1 MWLSKMSDPQNLP
14 DGLSLAECLEVAIAA
29 SRAAGKKIVDMLYSA
44 EVYEKSSKD
53 LVTDADIAAQAII
66 FEVILARFP
75 HHQFVGEEGGAP
87 TGPMKP
93 EPMKPEPMALATG
106 FDVATVCQIA
116 PEASGYGSG
125 KMPLSSPQPPTGIE
139 SAEKSPEI
147 VSSIVPPDCWCWV
160 VDPIDGTANYVHR
173 FPNFA
178 VSIALVRDGISY
190 AGVVYDP
197 MADELFS
204 AVIGEGARLN
214 DQPIHCSS
222 CEQIDRALIAAS
234 FPPNVQRGCV
244 EIEQFI
250 EVLVEAQS
258 LRRLGSAALNL
269 CYVACGRLDGYWAGK
284 VRSWDVAAGILIAEE
299 AGCKLTRMNGS
310 PFVLD
315 LGDLTVA
322 SSAPLHAE
330 LLGCLNRV
338 TNLAYQKNLLSS
350 L

>member
-1 MWLSKMSDPQNLP
+1 MWLSKMVDPNNLP

-44 EVYEKSSKD
+44 EVREKSSKD

-66 FEVILARFP
+66 FEVIFARFP
-75 HHQFVGEEGGAP
+75 RHQFVGEEGAP
-87 TGPMKP
+87 ASRATSGEKHP
-93 EPMKPEPMALATG
+93 E
-106 FDVATVCQIA
+106 V
-116 PEASGYGSG
+116 
-125 KMPLSSPQPPTGIE
+125 
-139 SAEKSPEI
+139 
-147 VSSIVPPDCWCWV
+147 VSSVIPPGCWCWV

-190 AGVVYDP
+190 VGVVYDP
-197 MADELFS
+197 MANELFS
-204 AVIGEGARLN
+204 AVLGEGARLN
-214 DQPIHCSS
+214 DQPIHSS
-222 CEQIDRALIAAS
+222 GCKQMEKALIAAS
-234 FPPNVQRGCV
+234 FPPNVQRGSV

-250 EVLVEAQS
+250 EVLIEAQS

-269 CYVACGRLDGYWAGK
+269 CYVACGRLDGYWTGK

-299 AGCKLTRMNGS
+299 AGCKLTRMNGGR
-310 PFVLD
+310 FVLD

-330 LLGCLNRV
+330 LIGCLNRV
-338 TNLAYQKNLLSS
+338 T
-350 L
+350 

>member
-1 MWLSKMSDPQNLP
+1 MWLLKMSDLQNLP

-44 EVYEKSSKD
+44 EVHEKSSKD

-75 HHQFVGEEGGAP
+75 NHQLVGEEG
-87 TGPMKP
+87 
-93 EPMKPEPMALATG
+93 
-106 FDVATVCQIA
+106 
-116 PEASGYGSG
+116 S
-125 KMPLSSPQPPTGIE
+125 PPTGVQ
-139 SAEKSPEI
+139 SAEKNPEV
-147 VSSIVPPDCWCWV
+147 VSSIIPADCWCWV

-190 AGVVYDP
+190 VGVVYDP
-197 MADELFS
+197 MANELFS
-204 AVIGEGARLN
+204 AVLGEGARLN
-214 DQPIHCSS
+214 DQPIHCSG
-222 CEQIDRALIAAS
+222 CEQIDKALIAAS

-250 EVLVEAQS
+250 EVLLEAQS

-269 CYVACGRLDGYWAGK
+269 CYVSCGRLDGYWAGK

-330 LLGCLNRV
+330 LLECLNRV
-338 TNLAYQKNLLSS
+338 T
-350 L
+350 

>member
-1 MWLSKMSDPQNLP
+1 MWLSKMRDPQNLP

-29 SRAAGKKIVDMLYSA
+29 SRAAGTKIVDMLYSA
-44 EVYEKSSKD
+44 EVHEKSSKD

-75 HHQFVGEEGGAP
+75 HHQFVGEEGP
-87 TGPMKP
+87 PS
-93 EPMKPEPMALATG
+93 
-106 FDVATVCQIA
+106 
-116 PEASGYGSG
+116 SGL
-125 KMPLSSPQPPTGIE
+125 KF
-139 SAEKSPEI
+139 AEKNPEV
-147 VSSIVPPDCWCWV
+147 VSSIIPPDCWCWV

-190 AGVVYDP
+190 VGVVYDP

-204 AVIGEGARLN
+204 AVLGEGARLN
-214 DQPIHCSS
+214 DQPIQCSG
-222 CEQIDRALIAAS
+222 CEQIDKALIAAS

-250 EVLVEAQS
+250 EVLLEAQS

-284 VRSWDVAAGILIAEE
+284 VRSWDVAAGTLIAEE

-338 TNLAYQKNLLSS
+338 T
-350 L
+350 

>member
-1 MWLSKMSDPQNLP
+1 MSDPQNIP

-44 EVYEKSSKD
+44 EVHEKSSKD

-75 HHQFVGEEGGAP
+75 NHQFVGEEGPPPSGL
-87 TGPMKP
+87 
-93 EPMKPEPMALATG
+93 MKPEPMALATG
-106 FDVATVCQIA
+106 FDFATSCQIA
-116 PEASGYGSG
+116 PEASVYGSE
-125 KMPLSSPQPPTGIE
+125 KMPLSLPQPLTGIK
-139 SAEKSPEI
+139 SADPPPEI
-147 VSSIVPPDCWCWV
+147 VSSIIPPNCWCWV

-178 VSIALVRDGISY
+178 VSIALVRDGTSY
-190 AGVVYDP
+190 VGVVYDP

-204 AVIGEGARLN
+204 AVLSEGARLN
-214 DQPIHCSS
+214 AQPIHCSG
-222 CEQIDRALIAAS
+222 CKQIDRALIAAS

-310 PFVLD
+310 PFVLN

-338 TNLAYQKNLLSS
+338 S
-350 L
+350 